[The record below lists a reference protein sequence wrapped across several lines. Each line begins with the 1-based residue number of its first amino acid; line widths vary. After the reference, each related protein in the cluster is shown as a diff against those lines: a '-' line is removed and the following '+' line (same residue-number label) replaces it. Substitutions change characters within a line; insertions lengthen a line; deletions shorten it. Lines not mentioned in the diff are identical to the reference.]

1 MRIPHL
7 FVLSFGLSLLFAC
20 QAPCVNQISI
30 FDESTFDDP
39 EYQKALKEVLQHAEE
54 HQLRFYIRDYLFLE
68 DKEFLVVKVHGPK
81 VCAIAHFLVEDP
93 RGIVGVRNHLAKGY
107 NGAEL
112 KNFSF
117 LLLDDERSEHRFVYD
132 NVAYVQD

>member
-30 FDESTFDDP
+30 FDESTCDDP

-107 NGAEL
+107 HGAEL
-112 KNFSF
+112 RGLAYSAAP
-117 LLLDDERSEHRFVYD
+117 EGESEMVYVGVD
-132 NVAYVQD
+132 RIID